1 MRMRNLMIAM
11 MVLIVLAAAVT
22 VKAYNLATTR
32 PAVTIK
38 IPYRTSTASVPTTR
52 IVPALAPVVDRGGT
66 LFPATRDANAG
77 FGGGPA
83 IAP

>member
-11 MVLIVLAAAVT
+11 MVLIALAAVT

-38 IPYRTSTASVPTTR
+38 IPYRTSTALAPTTR
-52 IVPALAPVVDRGGT
+52 IVPTLAPAVD
-66 LFPATRDANAG
+66 
-77 FGGGPA
+77 
-83 IAP
+83 

>member
-38 IPYRTSTASVPTTR
+38 IPYRTSTASAPTTR
-52 IVPALAPVVDRGGT
+52 IVPTLAPAVDRGGT
-66 LFPATRDANAG
+66 HFAATSEANAG
-77 FGGGPA
+77 FGVGPA
-83 IAP
+83 FVP